1 MSESNQ
7 SDQTTPHPAVPNRK
21 PPTLL
26 QGFGS
31 NAGFVDELYAH
42 FLKDPSAVSDSW
54 REFFADYGDTSI
66 DRGGAIHST
75 LTQTQPAAVAPS
87 NNGVLSGSVQAST
100 AKAPAALAL
109 SEADTANVHPLVGIA
124 AKIAA
129 NMTESISVPTATSA
143 RTVAVKLLEENRQ
156 VINGHQ
162 TSVYGAKVSFTHLI
176 AWAVVRAMARHP
188 RMNDGFIE
196 REGKPCRISR
206 DAVNLG
212 LAIDMEKRGERVLL
226 VPCLKDAAQ
235 LDFAG
240 FLAGYMDLVTRARQN
255 KLVVAD
261 FTDTT
266 VSLTNPGMLGTALSV
281 PRLMPGQAAI
291 IGVGSIGYPAQYTG
305 MAPAVVTELGL
316 SKVMTLTST
325 YDHRVIQGA
334 ESGAFLATVEAL
346 LLGQHGFYRDIFNS
360 LNVPQEPVIWRGDQ
374 DPTGLLS
381 DTPDVIQKQAAVMQ
395 MVRAFRV
402 MGHLAANT
410 DPLSATP
417 PTPSGELELSNYGLS
432 VWDLDRRFAVGPLGG
447 QPAAL
452 PLRDIVSTLRQTY
465 CRYIGVEYMHITD
478 TQQRL
483 WLQNHME
490 STRNHWAF
498 STAQQLSILAKLN
511 AADAFERF
519 LHTTYLGQ
527 KRFSLEGAET
537 LIPMLDALL
546 SDAADS
552 GVVEAVIGSAHRG
565 RLNVLAN
572 TIGKSSGAI
581 FREFEGGLDPC
592 SSHGSGDVKYHLGA
606 VGKHVSPNGREI
618 RLSMASN
625 PSHLEAVNPVV
636 EGMARARQDLLNDG
650 ERKSVLPIL
659 IHGDAAFAGQGVVAE
674 VLNLSELKGY
684 RTGGT
689 IHIVINNQ
697 IGFTTG
703 PADARSSH
711 YCTDVAK
718 MVRAPIFHVNGD
730 QPEDAVRVMQL
741 ALEFRQRFGRDVV
754 VDLVCY
760 RRWGHN
766 EGDDPSYTQPVLYD
780 KIEKQRAVR
789 KIYTESL
796 LRRGD
801 IDMEM
806 AERALDHFRHQL
818 ATVHEEVRQAQTE
831 TTVQDSWTDREAIEG
846 EAPALCQKT
855 CVRTAT
861 LTTILDGLDRT
872 PEGFEPHPQ
881 AGQAASAPAR
891 PRPRR

>member
-1 MSESNQ
+1 
-7 SDQTTPHPAVPNRK
+7 
-21 PPTLL
+21 
-26 QGFGS
+26 
-31 NAGFVDELYAH
+31 
-42 FLKDPSAVSDSW
+42 
-54 REFFADYGDTSI
+54 
-66 DRGGAIHST
+66 
-75 LTQTQPAAVAPS
+75 
-87 NNGVLSGSVQAST
+87 
-100 AKAPAALAL
+100 
-109 SEADTANVHPLVGIA
+109 
-124 AKIAA
+124 
-129 NMTESISVPTATSA
+129 
-143 RTVAVKLLEENRQ
+143 
-156 VINGHQ
+156 
-162 TSVYGAKVSFTHLI
+162 
-176 AWAVVRAMARHP
+176 
-188 RMNDGFIE
+188 
-196 REGKPCRISR
+196 
-206 DAVNLG
+206 
-212 LAIDMEKRGERVLL
+212 
-226 VPCLKDAAQ
+226 
-235 LDFAG
+235 
-240 FLAGYMDLVTRARQN
+240 
-255 KLVVAD
+255 
-261 FTDTT
+261 
-266 VSLTNPGMLGTALSV
+266 
-281 PRLMPGQAAI
+281 
-291 IGVGSIGYPAQYTG
+291 
-305 MAPAVVTELGL
+305 
-316 SKVMTLTST
+316 
-325 YDHRVIQGA
+325 
-334 ESGAFLATVEAL
+334 
-346 LLGQHGFYRDIFNS
+346 
-360 LNVPQEPVIWRGDQ
+360 
-374 DPTGLLS
+374 
-381 DTPDVIQKQAAVMQ
+381 
-395 MVRAFRV
+395 

-410 DPLSATP
+410 DPLNVASP
-417 PTPSGELELSNYGLS
+417 IPSGELELSNYGLS

-483 WLQNHME
+483 WLQNRME

-546 SDAADS
+546 SDAAEC

-606 VGKHVSPNGREI
+606 VGKHVSPSGREI
-618 RLSMASN
+618 RLTMASN

-636 EGMARARQDLLNDG
+636 EGMARARQDLLGDG
-650 ERKSVLPIL
+650 DRKSVLPVL

-689 IHIVINNQ
+689 IHIVVNNQ

-718 MVRAPIFHVNGD
+718 MVRAPVFHVNGD

-766 EGDDPSYTQPVLYD
+766 EADDPSYTQPVLYD
-780 KIEKQRAVR
+780 KIDKQRAVR

-818 ATVHEEVRQAQTE
+818 ATVHEEVRRAQTDA
-831 TTVQDSWTDREAIEG
+831 TVQDSWTDREAIEG

-855 CVRTAT
+855 CIRSAT
-861 LTTILDGLDRT
+861 ITTILDGLDRT
-872 PEGFEPHPQ
+872 PETFEPHPKLAKQLSRRRDRVKDGKIDWALAETLAFGSVVLEGIAVRLSGEDSGRGTFSQRHAALYDHRTGAAYIPLAHLKERQGQFAVYDSLLSEYAVLGFDYGYSVAHPKTLVLWEAQFGDFANGAQVIIDQFICSAEDKWGQRNSLVMLLPHGYEGQGPEHSSARVERFLQLAARGNMQVCYPSTPAQYFHLLRRQCRLEARKPLVVFTPKSLLRLPAAVSTKQELTGGAFHEVIDDAQVQDPATIKRVVLCSGKVYYDLRVQRAEHPCDDIAVVRIEQLYPYPGERLAALFQNYKHAHDIVWVQEEPRNMGAWSFLDQRLQ
-881 AGQAASAPAR
+881 AKMAPGQRLRYVGRPPSPSPATGSNKR
-891 PRPRR
+891 HVAEQQALTQHALSW